1 MKEMTEQQVLLKLS
15 TICAQA
21 EHCTF
26 EMTEKMRR
34 WGISDSM
41 QSRVIK
47 QLIDEKFIDDERY
60 CRLFVREKIKF
71 NKWGRRK
78 VEQAL
83 FAKRI
88 NHETIQQVLND
99 IEDEDYLMVLRP
111 LLKNKRRQLKPMT
124 PYEATNRLVRFALSR
139 GFTMDIIRQCL
150 DGAEEIDDGQED

>member
-99 IEDEDYLMVLRP
+99 LFANVWMEQ
-111 LLKNKRRQLKPMT
+111 KR
-124 PYEATNRLVRFALSR
+124 
-139 GFTMDIIRQCL
+139 
-150 DGAEEIDDGQED
+150 